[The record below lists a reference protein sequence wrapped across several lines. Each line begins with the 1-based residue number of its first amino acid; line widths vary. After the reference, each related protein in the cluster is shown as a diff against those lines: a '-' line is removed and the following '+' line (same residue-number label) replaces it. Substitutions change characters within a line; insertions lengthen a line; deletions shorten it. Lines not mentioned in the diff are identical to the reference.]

1 MTHWKGADRL
11 VRNDVAF
18 GFDPQQSTPQR
29 FNVFPATSRF
39 QRPIQR
45 LVQVVV
51 VSLALTS
58 LTSADEQ
65 LTPTTSLQFATV
77 DTGQQ
82 LVATSDT
89 FLKSLSRFD
98 LQARLKTD
106 GEATKD
112 ALVEFFKGG
121 VVEWDDEL
129 RQRLVESIQRVR
141 PKLEPFQL
149 PVPPSVV
156 IVLTSGKEESNAAY
170 TRGSAIFLP
179 RERLLKLK
187 ADALDRLLLHEL
199 FHVLSRNA
207 PELRRDLYRIVGFE
221 VCEPIALPP
230 TLVDLKITNPD
241 APLIDC
247 RIKLTENGK
256 DVYAAPILFS
266 SSADYD
272 AQTKPPL
279 FKYLTFRLMKIEEQ
293 EGRWRPLLEDGE
305 PVLIDPA
312 TCDSFAEQI
321 GKNTKYVIHPD
332 EILADNFVHLI
343 LQTEKLP
350 SPEIV
355 EQIGQRMSAKP

>member
-1 MTHWKGADRL
+1 MRWLMH
-11 VRNDVAF
+11 V
-18 GFDPQQSTPQR
+18 
-29 FNVFPATSRF
+29 
-39 QRPIQR
+39 I
-45 LVQVVV
+45 V
-51 VSLALTS
+51 VSLALAARTF
-58 LTSADEQ
+58 ADEQ
-65 LTPTTSLQFATV
+65 LTSTTSLQFATLEA
-77 DTGQQ
+77 GQQ

-106 GEATKD
+106 GDATED
-112 ALVEFFKGG
+112 ALVEFFKGE

-129 RQRLVESIQRVR
+129 RRSLVESIQRVR
-141 PKLEPFQL
+141 PKLEPYHL
-149 PVPPSVV
+149 PLPPSVV
-156 IVLTSGKEESNAAY
+156 IVQMSGKEESNAAY

-179 RERLLKLK
+179 RERLLKLN

-207 PELRRDLYRIVGFE
+207 PDLRRDLYRIVGFE

-230 TLVDLKITNPD
+230 TLADLKITNPD

-247 RIKLTENGK
+247 RIKLTEDGN
-256 DVYAAPILFS
+256 DVFAAPILFS

-272 AQTKPPL
+272 AEKKPPL
-279 FKYLTFRLMKIEEQ
+279 FKYLTFRLMKIEEHA
-293 EGRWRPLLEDGE
+293 GRWRPLLQDGE
-305 PVLIDPA
+305 PILIDPA
-312 TCDSFAEQI
+312 KCDSFAEQI

-355 EQIGQRMSAKP
+355 KQIGTRLKAKP